1 LVLNWLCLELIDK
14 KTFSD
19 YNYIHKDIKSQ
30 AIANTMENLTK
41 TQLILLV
48 LLVSFVT
55 SLVTGIVSVTLV
67 NQAPAQMTQT
77 INRVIEKVISE
88 KPQSAGQTAALVVTS
103 EDLITKLVEESLP
116 AVVSIIASK
125 DVPVYE
131 RYFINPFGND
141 EFLRQF
147 LPELMPN
154 LQVPQLRQ
162 KGTQNQQIS
171 SGTGFFVSSD
181 GFLITNKHV
190 VEDLEAEYTVLMN
203 DGRKLK
209 AKVLARDNVQDIAI
223 LKIDGSNF
231 SFIKLGDSDKIKI
244 GQTVIAIGN
253 VLGEFQNTVSVGV
266 ISGLRRTIT
275 ASGAASGP
283 EILPEV
289 IQTDAAINRGNSG
302 GPLLDL
308 GGRAIGI
315 DTAVAAGAENV
326 GFALPINSIK
336 KAISDVKE
344 LGKISHAYLG
354 VRYQIITPEVK
365 TEKKLAVDYGALLI
379 AGDNGEAAIFKDS
392 PAEKAG
398 LKTGDII
405 LEFDG
410 KPINQDNTLAKF
422 LNQKSAGQKVKFKVL
437 KGDRE
442 EIIEIELGEQ
452 PSNL

>member
-1 LVLNWLCLELIDK
+1 
-14 KTFSD
+14 
-19 YNYIHKDIKSQ
+19 
-30 AIANTMENLTK
+30 MENLTK
-41 TQLILLV
+41 TQLVLLV
-48 LLVSFVT
+48 LLVSFIT

-88 KPQSAGQTAALVVTS
+88 KPQPVEQSALVATS

-131 RYFINPFGND
+131 RYFINPFENE
-141 EFLRQF
+141 EFFRQF
-147 LPELMPN
+147 PSELLPDF
-154 LQVPQLRQ
+154 QVPQLRQ

-190 VEDLEAEYTVLMN
+190 VEDSEADYTVLMN

-209 AKVLARDNVQDIAI
+209 AKVLARDGVQDIAI

-231 SFIKLGDSDKIKI
+231 AFIKLGDSDKIKI

-266 ISGLRRTIT
+266 ISGLRRSIT

-283 EILPEV
+283 ELLPEV

-308 GGRAIGI
+308 VGRAIGI
-315 DTAVAAGAENV
+315 NTAVAAGAENV

-344 LGKISHAYLG
+344 FGKISHAYLG
-354 VRYQIITPEVK
+354 VRYLLISAEIKE
-365 TEKKLAVDYGALLI
+365 EKKLTVDYGALLI
-379 AGDNGEAAIFKDS
+379 AGDNGEAAVFKDS

-398 LKTGDII
+398 LKVGDII

-410 KPINQDNTLAKF
+410 KRVDQENTLAKF
-422 LNQKSAGQKVKFKVL
+422 LSQKSSGQKVKLKVL
-437 KGDRE
+437 KDGRE
-442 EIIEIELGEQ
+442 SIIEIELGEQ
-452 PSNL
+452 TSNL